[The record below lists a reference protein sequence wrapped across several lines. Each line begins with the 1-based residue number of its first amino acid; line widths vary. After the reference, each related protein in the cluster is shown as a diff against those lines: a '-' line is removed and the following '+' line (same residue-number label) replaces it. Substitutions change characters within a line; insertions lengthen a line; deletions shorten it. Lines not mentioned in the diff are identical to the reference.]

1 MGFGSKGIF
10 GARGLAGMAGL
21 AWVGLSAVPL
31 AALAAQAAEDV
42 VPVLLQTSEA
52 VFSRP
57 HDLVLNPGGRY
68 LLVADTY
75 NDRILLLKLP

>member
-1 MGFGSKGIF
+1 
-10 GARGLAGMAGL
+10 MAGL
-21 AWVGLSAVPL
+21 AWAGMSAAPL
-31 AALAAQAAEDV
+31 APLAAQAAEDG

-75 NDRILLLKLP
+75 NDRILLLKRP

>member
-1 MGFGSKGIF
+1 
-10 GARGLAGMAGL
+10 MAGL
-21 AWVGLSAVPL
+21 AWAGMSAAPL
-31 AALAAQAAEDV
+31 ASLAAQAAEDG

-57 HDLVLNPGGRY
+57 HGLVLNPGGRY

-75 NDRILLLKLP
+75 NDRILLLKRP

>member
-21 AWVGLSAVPL
+21 AWVGLSAVPQ
-31 AALAAQAAEDV
+31 AAQAAEDV